1 MFFVKIN
8 GELLEFQ
15 FRTKKDT
22 ILYIIDHLSR
32 EGVDE
37 PVIMLKKAKK
47 TRGED
52 YEEMQLK
59 DDVFRIE
66 QWYEYRK
73 CTICHEPM
81 KSKHVLDC
89 KHNVC
94 LICLPNLRKNE
105 CPVCRKELSGNV
117 ITDEILCNIL
127 QRTEIDEHE
136 SRQRDMTM
144 AMAAE
149 IGYNPNELY

>member
-1 MFFVKIN
+1 MFFITVNDSIKKYY
-8 GELLEFQ
+8 FT
-15 FRTKKDT
+15 TKKSA
-22 ILYIIDHLSR
+22 ILYIIDYLER
-32 EGVDE
+32 KGVE
-37 PVIMLKKAKK
+37 YPISTLKKASK
-47 TRGED
+47 TNVGNVD
-52 YEEMQLK
+52 TIK
-59 DDVFRIE
+59 TDNFVFVIE
-66 QWYEYRK
+66 KWFMYRK
-73 CTICHEPM
+73 CIICDNEM
-81 KSKHVLDC
+81 SSDISLDC

-94 LICLPNLRKNE
+94 LTCLSNLRKNE
-105 CPVCRKELSGNV
+105 CPICRKELSGSV